1 MKIFITGNSGCGK
14 TTSANKIAEK
24 YNIPVCSLDDFVW
37 QDNVVPSVK
46 REYSE
51 RKKLLDEFLKNESWV
66 IEGMSHSEWMLDV
79 YRLADL
85 IFLYETSDFV
95 CKYRIIKRSIKK
107 RLGLQKGY
115 TENWKHIKQLFNIRE
130 EYKQKTI
137 PEIKRN
143 TLCLNKL
150 YCVKKHNQI
159 IKLCDN
165 FNCKS

>member
-85 IFLYETSDFV
+85 IFLYETSL
-95 CKYRIIKRSIKK
+95 KIILITADLLSSFTSDL
-107 RLGLQKGY
+107 RLKILSLYLLIECSEAITCPNIITQ
-115 TENWKHIKQLFNIRE
+115 QLLSKV
-130 EYKQKTI
+130 YY
-137 PEIKRN
+137 
-143 TLCLNKL
+143 LL
-150 YCVKKHNQI
+150 YH
-159 IKLCDN
+159 L
-165 FNCKS
+165 F